1 MPSVPCTVPLS
12 WKKRDNPQIR
22 DDKINTK
29 GGLTMSTE
37 LRVSLSVFS
46 RQGKAYVPTVGD
58 TGTLDMI
65 TGPVYTV
72 NLSVEE
78 LTEVLEKVL
87 RAGNPKIPQPT
98 RYEMEHPRNHPL
110 LKAAKVGSWKK
121 LAQGGASYGI
131 SWRSNG
137 VTLDMSRP
145 NSKFEYDAS
154 KIRHF
159 PPNVDMREIAQ
170 AILDDVH
177 SRPELQ
183 SPS

>member
-1 MPSVPCTVPLS
+1 MYTTS
-12 WKKRDNPQIR
+12 
-22 DDKINTK
+22 
-29 GGLTMSTE
+29 
-37 LRVSLSVFS
+37 SVFV

-78 LTEVLEKVL
+78 LTEVLEKVF

-98 RYEMEHPRNHPL
+98 RYEMEHPRDDPL
-110 LKAAKVGSWKK
+110 LKAAKVSSWKK
-121 LAQGGASYGI
+121 LAQGGAAYGI
-131 SWRSNG
+131 LWRSND

-145 NSKFEYDAS
+145 SSKFEWDAS
-154 KIRHF
+154 KPRHF
-159 PPNVDMREIAQ
+159 PPDVDMWEIAQ
-170 AILDDVH
+170 TILDDVH

-183 SPS
+183 SPT